1 MINNSV
7 VKYLGRFI
15 ISAVLIGFFL
25 HNIDTQALIAIFQ
38 RLSWALMLL
47 ALALVV
53 FTRMFIYYR
62 MKLLL
67 EAGGDRIP
75 YAELVKVGW
84 MGDFGTF
91 FVPGLLGSDLMRIY
105 ILQHYLSDVTRAAS
119 AIIYERFIGLASL
132 GLVVFL
138 SILWCHDFFVRLGLY
153 IPVLLVC
160 LALLGALLAFFLFP
174 DTILRISGKIFKDS
188 SKPGRKLQTIVNSI
202 MAYANYKVLFSKAF
216 LICLLTQV
224 MRVLVCYVITRGI
237 GVSVDMKYFFLFVP
251 IIFFI
256 LMAPVS
262 VGGFGVREGA
272 SVFLFSYVGVS
283 QADAFMM
290 ALLTSFVIVFYSLP
304 GGFFFITR
312 GLLKRETEKA

>member
-1 MINNSV
+1 LIKNGV

-15 ISAVLIGFFL
+15 ISAALIGFFL
-25 HNIDTQALIAIFQ
+25 HNLDAEALIVILQ

-62 MKLLL
+62 MKMLL
-67 EAGGDRIP
+67 EAEGDHIP

-84 MGDFGTF
+84 IGDFGTF

-105 ILQHYLSDVTRAAS
+105 ILQHYLNDVTRAAS

-132 GLVVFL
+132 GLIVFF

-153 IPVLLVC
+153 IPVLIVC
-160 LALLGALLAFFLFP
+160 LSLLGLLFVFFLFP
-174 DTILRISGKIFKDS
+174 GAILWVSEKLFKDS
-188 SKPGRKLQTIVNSI
+188 SKIGRKLRAIVNAI
-202 MAYANYKVLFSKAF
+202 MAYTNYKMLFSKAF

-256 LMAPVS
+256 LMAPIS
-262 VGGFGVREGA
+262 VGGIGVREGA

-290 ALLTSFVIVFYSLP
+290 ALLTNCVIVFYSLP
-304 GGFFFITR
+304 GGFLFVTR
-312 GLLKRETEKA
+312 GLLKRDIQGA